1 MEKPEIPY
9 NAVVDQQTTSDG
21 RQLNIDMYGRQANND
36 MYAKQANKQGR
47 AREEGDAS
55 GNEVLVHIHTVM
67 DVVDS
72 RIEGVEEVMG
82 EMQTTIQRLS
92 RQVRDL
98 QAAIQGHTTDKS
110 TPAPATKPDIKPKK
124 TVKNYYFN

>member
-9 NAVVDQQTTSDG
+9 NAVVDQQTTS
-21 RQLNIDMYGRQANND
+21 DMYGRQANND

-47 AREEGDAS
+47 EREEGDAS
-55 GNEVLVHIHTVM
+55 RNEVLVHIHTMM

-92 RQVRDL
+92 RQVHDL
-98 QAAIQGHTTDKS
+98 QAAIQGHTADKS

-124 TVKNYYFN
+124 TVRNYYFN